1 MKKIIL
7 GGHPVALVGQVKDIH
22 QHHIWC
28 FPLPCT
34 GETISLN
41 AAHIPCNDQ
50 WCPHMQ
56 HSWHP
61 TDIGS
66 CGLWSY
72 TFHLHSQKMVVIVLW
87 AIYMYMLPNL
97 VVTVNGWIVD
107 SNWIAIA
114 FANLTDIT
122 NNVNIRYLWNIHACS
137 PIIEWIVLNVMVY
150 TMKNDWEVVKSLT
163 VKMRIDS
170 SVLINKPYAISCC
183 ANCRQ
188 LYLLFAHV
196 PKHLQFAQINNKFQ
210 SDVNKKLIVQR
221 SELIVLKKKFF
232 WELSQSNWE
241 KL

>member
-1 MKKIIL
+1 
-7 GGHPVALVGQVKDIH
+7 
-22 QHHIWC
+22 
-28 FPLPCT
+28 
-34 GETISLN
+34 
-41 AAHIPCNDQ
+41 
-50 WCPHMQ
+50 MQ

-66 CGLWSY
+66 CALWSY

-107 SNWIAIA
+107 SNCIAIA

-137 PIIEWIVLNVMVY
+137 PIIEWIILNVMAY

-221 SELIVLKKKFF
+221 SELIVLKIFF
-232 WELSQSNWE
+232 LRIELKQLRKTVTQFLILLQVIYMNHLLSHFCSGVVHGR
-241 KL
+241 LS